1 MNRTYR
7 FVVALIVV
15 LSGWALVPLVA
26 LPNQAIGWELFA
38 NAYSEV
44 FLDGFESGDT
54 SWWSQTVPP
63 ASKMVFLDS
72 NSGDSFRAWLLGDR
86 SILTQN
92 PNTPVTLL
100 VGMSSDGNALFGVD
114 ARLSDDLVYLR
125 LRARADDG
133 SETETPWRAISET
146 SGFIEVE
153 WRRAHGSNRDGE
165 LVVAVND
172 RLMLWLV
179 DLNNHSEDL
188 GSIGFLHFRGKPVL
202 RDVTDGGWNR

>member
-1 MNRTYR
+1 MNRTSR

-38 NAYSEV
+38 DAYSEV
-44 FLDGFESGDT
+44 FQDGFESGDT
-54 SWWSQTVPP
+54 TWWSQTVPP

-72 NSGDSFRAWLLGDR
+72 NSDDSFRAWLLGDR

-92 PNTPVTLL
+92 PNTPVTVL
-100 VGMSSDGNALFGVD
+100 VGVSSEGSALFSVD
-114 ARLSDDLVYLR
+114 ARLSDGLVYLR
-125 LRARADDG
+125 VRARADG
-133 SETETPWRAISET
+133 GAETETPWRAISET

-172 RLMLWLV
+172 HLMLWLV
-179 DLNNHSEDL
+179 DLNNPNEDL
-188 GSIGFLHFRGKPVL
+188 ETIGFLHFQGEPVL
-202 RDVTDGGWNR
+202 HDVTDGGWNR